1 MIVKKKFFLMRIRER
16 ESFLFHDFT
25 KIGKL
30 AHIRMD
36 FGGIMQSVWNRMEYV
51 ALYHILPLAVF
62 SRF

>member
-1 MIVKKKFFLMRIRER
+1 MLEGHHIPHCLNDR
-16 ESFLFHDFT
+16 T
-25 KIGKL
+25 KIAKL

>member
-1 MIVKKKFFLMRIRER
+1 MQHICVVFGNPLLASTNIKQ
-16 ESFLFHDFT
+16 
-25 KIGKL
+25 L